1 MAVNAGHRPKI
12 ADGKLQD
19 LIDVQNA
26 HVNTKFEHSFR
37 VIKHLF
43 GFQKTSLRGLN
54 KKTCKINVLAAL
66 TNLFLARPQ
75 MLATV

>member
-1 MAVNAGHRPKI
+1 VAVNAGHCPKI

-26 HVNTKFEHSFR
+26 HVNTKFEHPFR
-37 VIKHLF
+37 VIKQLF